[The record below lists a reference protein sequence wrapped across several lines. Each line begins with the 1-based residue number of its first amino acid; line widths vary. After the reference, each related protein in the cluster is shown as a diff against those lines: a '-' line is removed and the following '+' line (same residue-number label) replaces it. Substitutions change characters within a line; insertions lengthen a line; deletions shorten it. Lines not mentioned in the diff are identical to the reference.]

1 MIFQPYIC
9 IVIESK
15 VTISSFVKTY
25 AIFIMALAQN
35 PMTGQMSGTVGNI
48 VTSKRAKQNLV
59 RSKAFKPRNA
69 NSEQQQKQR
78 GGFKLIVD
86 EYQSWGGVIELGF
99 TEVPEGQTPYTLF
112 MAANLPGAIDKSGV
126 EPVIDYSKLAVSD
139 GSLPAMIVT
148 EVSIVAEGISIS
160 YKTPLRVPRVNETDE
175 VVAIAKTYTGEILI
189 DTKERGAET
198 VGTILIDYPGIQAS
212 DVQCCYLYARSAD
225 TSKASKSVF
234 IRLTAL
240 HPQI

>member
-1 MIFQPYIC
+1 
-9 IVIESK
+9 
-15 VTISSFVKTY
+15 
-25 AIFIMALAQN
+25 MAKAQN

-48 VTSKRAKQNLV
+48 VTSTRAKQNLV
-59 RSKAFKPRNA
+59 RAKAFKPRNA
-69 NSEQQQKQR
+69 NSEPQQKHR

-86 EYQSWGGVIELGF
+86 EYQSWGGVIDLGF
-99 TEVPEGQTPYTLF
+99 PEVPEGQTPYTQF
-112 MAANLPGAIDKSGV
+112 MAVNLPKAIDNSGV
-126 EPVIDYSKLAVSD
+126 EQQIDYTKLTVSD
-139 GSLPAMIVT
+139 GSLPVLTVT
-148 EVSIVAEGISIS
+148 EVSIVAEGISIT
-160 YKTPLRVPRVNETDE
+160 YKTPLKVPKVNETDE

-225 TSKASKSVF
+225 ASKASKSVF